1 MKFKQVYLYDGTP
14 FLAYKGEDGEYDY
27 PNDEWTEVPPP
38 EGIYNPF
45 YFNGNEWIGA
55 TREEYEQSLP
65 KEEMSQPS
73 ASELMMASTQMQ
85 VAESSFQLRDTQ
97 KQLAQSMLDVAE
109 KDKRIEK
116 LEQQQAQI
124 LLELTEMKGVN

>member
-1 MKFKQVYLYDGTP
+1 MFKQIYNR
-14 FLAYKGEDGEYDY
+14 EDGKPKLIESNEEGVFNFDKFIYTDIAPTSDLY
-27 PNDEWTEVPPP
+27 EPMYFDGSEWV
-38 EGIYNPF
+38 GSSK
-45 YFNGNEWIGA
+45 
-55 TREEYEQSLP
+55 EEYEESLP
-65 KEEMSQPS
+65 KEEIPQPS

-109 KDKRIEK
+109 KDKRIET
-116 LEQQQAQI
+116 LEEQQAQI

>member
-1 MKFKQVYLYDGTP
+1 MKIIYLYDGTP
-14 FLAYKGEDGEYDY
+14 VIVQKEEDY
-27 PNDEWTEVPPP
+27 PNESWTETPPP
-38 EGIYNPF
+38 EGIYQPY
-45 YFNGNEWIGA
+45 YFDGDEWIG
-55 TREEYEQSLP
+55 TSKEDWEKLLP

-109 KDKRIEK
+109 KDKRIEA

-124 LLELTEMKGVN
+124 LLELTEMKGAN